1 MKQLTKIASIL
12 ITFLLVNGIAKAQ
25 LNLSYH
31 HSAVDKIGLG
41 YNFSDRLWTDLR
53 MYNSDLLNNF
63 SPELVFCYNV
73 VKKDRHEFY
82 AGAGV
87 TVGTFT
93 GFVFPVGVQFYPISE
108 FRRFSLHVD
117 FQPIIEFEESILAIS
132 SFGIRYRFGKKFQE
146 K

>member
-1 MKQLTKIASIL
+1 MKQLPKITTL
-12 ITFLLVNGIAKAQ
+12 VITFLLFTSTVKAQ
-25 LNLSYH
+25 LSLSYH

-41 YNFSDRLWTDLR
+41 YNFSDRFWGELR

-63 SPELVFCYNV
+63 SPEVVFCYNI
-73 VKKDRHEFY
+73 VKKERHEFY
-82 AGAGV
+82 TGAGV

-117 FQPIIEFEESILAIS
+117 FQPIIEFEGSILAIS